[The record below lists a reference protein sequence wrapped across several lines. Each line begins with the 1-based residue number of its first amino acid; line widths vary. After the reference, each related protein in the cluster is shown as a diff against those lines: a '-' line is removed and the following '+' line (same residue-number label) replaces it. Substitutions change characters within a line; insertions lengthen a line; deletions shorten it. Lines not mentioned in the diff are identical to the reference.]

1 VREQGQLFATPLFLV
16 LLVVEVTDV
25 TFAVDSIPAV
35 FGITRDP
42 FYPYTHQT
50 YLRFW
55 DCGRCTFC
63 WQACWTGW
71 RILNTVLGRYW
82 RLWGAKMWPS
92 DGWHISVVG
101 LASES

>member
-1 VREQGQLFATPLFLV
+1 MTKTFSGERFFVRSKAKCLRRRFLFLV

-42 FYPYTHQT
+42 FIVYTSKT

-55 DCGRCTFC
+55 DCGRCTF
-63 WQACWTGW
+63 A
-71 RILNTVLGRYW
+71 GR
-82 RLWGAKMWPS
+82 R
-92 DGWHISVVG
+92 VG
-101 LASES
+101 PAGVY